1 MREANE
7 TLVGASGA
15 LRRLL
20 EDADVVAPRDA
31 TVLLTGES
39 GTGKEMLA
47 RYIHR
52 QSRRAGEPYVTCDCA
67 ALSPALIESEL
78 FGFRRG
84 AFTGAV
90 RDSPGYFA
98 SSQGGTLFLDEVGE
112 LDLRAQARLLRFLED
127 RTVVPVGA
135 VSPCRLDVR
144 VIAATNRDLEGMSR
158 KGEFREDLFYRL
170 NVVNLHVRPL
180 RERPDDV
187 MACAEHFRTRFAVAH
202 AKTVV
207 GFTPQ
212 AAAALSAWHWPGNVR
227 ELRNA
232 VERAVLLCRG
242 TWIDRED
249 LPPRVAAGTRLREAL
264 ADACEEGS
272 FAGSTERFQRRLL
285 FSVLRDAKGNREEAA
300 RRLSLTVHQIK
311 YLVKKLGPAPQ

>member
-7 TLVGASGA
+7 TLVGTSGA

-20 EDADVVAPRDA
+20 DDAAAVAPCDT

-39 GTGKEMLA
+39 GTGKELLA
-47 RYIHR
+47 RYIHG
-52 QSRRAGEPYVTCDCA
+52 QSRRRDEPYVTCDCA
-67 ALSPALIESEL
+67 TLAPALLESEL

-84 AFTGAV
+84 AFTGAL

-98 SSQGGTLFLDEVGE
+98 SSHGGTLFLDEVGE
-112 LDLRAQARLLRFLED
+112 LDMRAQARLLRFLEE
-127 RTVVPVGA
+127 RTVVPVGE
-135 VSPCRLDVR
+135 VTPCRLDVR
-144 VIAATNRDLEGMSR
+144 VIAATNHDLVR
-158 KGEFREDLFYRL
+158 LTRAREFREDLFYRL

-180 RERPDDV
+180 RERPEDV
-187 MACAEHFRTRFAVAH
+187 ATLAEHFRARFALAH
-202 AKTVV
+202 GKTVV

-212 AAAALSAWHWPGNVR
+212 AAETLAAWRWPGNVR
-227 ELRNA
+227 EVRNA

-249 LPPRVAAGTRLREAL
+249 LPPGMVAETDMRAAFEEARADGT
-264 ADACEEGS
+264 

-285 FSVLRDAKGNREEAA
+285 FSVLRDVKGNREEAA
-300 RRLSLTVHQIK
+300 CRLSLTVHQIK
-311 YLVKKLGPAPQ
+311 YLIKKLGPAPE